1 MKIARRAAGINPSP
15 TLAIDT
21 RAKAMKAQGIQVI
34 NFSAGEPDFDTPEPI
49 KQAAVDALKAG
60 FTRYTPVA
68 GIAELRQA
76 VCDSLQSRGLVYEPA
91 DIVVSCGAKHSLYN
105 AMQVL
110 LNEGDEVILS
120 APYWVSYYEQ
130 VKLAGGVPV
139 VVNTDAASDFK
150 LTPADLQGA
159 LTTRTRLL
167 VLNSPCNPSG
177 VVYSRDELAALA
189 EVILSRD
196 IMVISDEIYAA
207 LLYDGLTHTSIAALG
222 PEIKARAIVIDGV
235 SKTYAMTGWRI
246 GYAAAPR
253 NIATAM
259 TDLQS
264 HSTSNP
270 TSIAQKAAAAA
281 LTGSQEAVENMRRE
295 FEQRRNRIL
304 AGLRELPGVAC
315 NQPSGAFYVF
325 PFIGG
330 LLGRKF
336 RGQTLS
342 SSTDVATALLNEYQ
356 VAVVPGI
363 AFGADPYLRLSYATA
378 MAQIEAGLERLR
390 AFIGELE

>member
-1 MKIARRAAGINPSP
+1 
-15 TLAIDT
+15 
-21 RAKAMKAQGIQVI
+21 
-34 NFSAGEPDFDTPEPI
+34 
-49 KQAAVDALKAG
+49 
-60 FTRYTPVA
+60 
-68 GIAELRQA
+68 
-76 VCDSLQSRGLVYEPA
+76 
-91 DIVVSCGAKHSLYN
+91 
-105 AMQVL
+105 
-110 LNEGDEVILS
+110 
-120 APYWVSYYEQ
+120 
-130 VKLAGGVPV
+130 
-139 VVNTDAASDFK
+139 
-150 LTPADLQGA
+150 
-159 LTTRTRLL
+159 
-167 VLNSPCNPSG
+167 
-177 VVYSRDELAALA
+177 
-189 EVILSRD
+189 
-196 IMVISDEIYAA
+196 
-207 LLYDGLTHTSIAALG
+207 
-222 PEIKARAIVIDGV
+222 
-235 SKTYAMTGWRI
+235 MTGWRI